1 MASLSFYAV
10 CPFGL
15 EELLA
20 GEIRAAGAERI
31 RPGKGGVA
39 FAGTTVT
46 AMSVCLHSRLASRVL
61 MKVAE
66 SSYWDT
72 RDIYEF
78 AAKTPWEKWFDPDLT
93 FKITATSQRCPLE
106 SIDFAVLRIKD
117 GICDRFRELAGRR
130 PDVERYN
137 PDVRIAVFL
146 TYDTC
151 TFYLDLAGEALF
163 KRGWRLSH
171 GEAPLKENLAAGLL
185 MLSGWDPSKP
195 LVDPF
200 CGSGTIDIE
209 AAQMA
214 ANMAPGLNRHF
225 AFEKLEGFDLDD
237 WNDLKEDARAAVNR
251 HAKVRIAAS
260 DISSLVVEKAV
271 ENARRAGLGDMLD
284 DGRLTFSQGDAREAV
299 PAEGME
305 GGLLIANPPY
315 GEQSNPKSASIQ
327 SMMKHVADN
336 LKANFAGWSAW
347 MLTSDRTLPQQM
359 RLKES
364 RKTVL
369 FNGPLEC
376 RFFRFDMVSGSN
388 RRRARAEDESAS

>member
-1 MASLSFYAV
+1 MANLSFYAV

-20 GEIRAAGAERI
+20 GEISACGAERI
-31 RPGKGGVA
+31 RAARGGVSFSGSA
-39 FAGTTVT
+39 AT
-46 AMSVCLHSRLASRVL
+46 AMAVCLNSRLASRVL

-66 SSYWDT
+66 ASYWDT
-72 RDIYEF
+72 RDIYEM
-78 AAKTPWEKWFDPDLT
+78 AADTPWEKWFGPDLT
-93 FKITATSQRCPLE
+93 IKVSANGQRCPLE

-117 GICDRFRELAGRR
+117 GICDRFRDLAGRR

-137 PDVRIAVFL
+137 PDVRIAAFL

-163 KRGWRLSH
+163 KRGWRLTH

-185 MLSGWDPSKP
+185 MLSGWDPSQT
-195 LVDPF
+195 LIDPF
-200 CGSGTIDIE
+200 CGSGTIGIE

-214 ANMAPGLNRHF
+214 AGMAPGLNRRF
-225 AFEKLEGFDLDD
+225 A
-237 WNDLKEDARAAVNR
+237 
-251 HAKVRIAAS
+251 
-260 DISSLVVEKAV
+260 
-271 ENARRAGLGDMLD
+271 DMLD
-284 DGRLTFSQGDAREAV
+284 DGRLTFRQGDAREAC
-299 PAEGME
+299 PEEGMAP
-305 GGLLIANPPY
+305 GLLIANPPY

-336 LKANFAGWSAW
+336 LKANFAGWTAW

-376 RFFRFDMVSGSN
+376 RFFRFDMVAGSN
-388 RRRARAEDESAS
+388 RRKPREEADE

>member
-1 MASLSFYAV
+1 MANLSFYAV

-15 EELLA
+15 EKLLA
-20 GEIRAAGAERI
+20 GEISACGAERI
-31 RPGKGGVA
+31 RAARGGVSFSGSA
-39 FAGTTVT
+39 AT
-46 AMSVCLHSRLASRVL
+46 AMAVCLNSRLASRVL

-66 SSYWDT
+66 ASYWDT
-72 RDIYEF
+72 RDIYEM
-78 AAKTPWEKWFDPDLT
+78 AADTPWEKWFGPDLT
-93 FKITATSQRCPLE
+93 IKVSANGQRCPLE

-117 GICDRFRELAGRR
+117 GICDRFRDLAGRR

-137 PDVRIAVFL
+137 PDVRIAAFL

-163 KRGWRLSH
+163 KRGWRLTH

-185 MLSGWDPSKP
+185 MLSGWDPSQT
-195 LVDPF
+195 LIDPF
-200 CGSGTIDIE
+200 CGSGTIGIE

-214 ANMAPGLNRHF
+214 AGMAPGLNRRF
-225 AFEKLEGFDLDD
+225 AFEKLEGFDV
-237 WNDLKEDARAAVNR
+237 DLWAEMKEDARAAVNR
-251 HAKVRIAAS
+251 HVRIRIAGS
-260 DISSLVVEKAV
+260 DISSLVVEKAE

-284 DGRLTFSQGDAREAV
+284 DGRLTFRQGDAREAC
-299 PAEGME
+299 PEEGMAP
-305 GGLLIANPPY
+305 GLLIANPPY

-336 LKANFAGWSAW
+336 LKANFAGWTAW

-376 RFFRFDMVSGSN
+376 RFFRFDMVAGSN
-388 RRRARAEDESAS
+388 RRKPREEADE